1 MSKFQKVSKLFRY
14 LVDRWKRTDRIEKLY
29 FKNKWHECIAVC
41 NTAIESGKVD
51 FFYFYYL
58 GLSKFELN
66 FLDESTEHLR
76 QALAINSNKK
86 LNDAIKK
93 YRSYAKYHIAV
104 NFRKQRDYEQAIAH
118 LNNCILE
125 EPEYLNYYHLKANI
139 YEDLEKTELAIEAV
153 SDGLGIEPK
162 NKELHELQKNL
173 AYSYSLE
180 QSEKRN
186 GG

>member
-1 MSKFQKVSKLFRY
+1 MSTFQKVSKLFKY
-14 LVDRWKRTDRIEKLY
+14 LVDRWKRIDLIEKLY
-29 FKNKWHECIAVC
+29 FKKKWHECIAEC
-41 NTAIESGKVD
+41 NTAVESEKDD

-58 GLSKFELN
+58 GLSKFQLN
-66 FLDESTEHLR
+66 FLDESTKHLR
-76 QALAINSNKK
+76 EALAINSNKK
-86 LNDAIKK
+86 LNDSIKE
-93 YRSYAKYHIAV
+93 YRNNAKYHMVV

-125 EPEYLNYYHLKANI
+125 EPKYLNYYHLKANI

-162 NKELHELQKNL
+162 NKELLELQKHL

-180 QSEKRN
+180 QSEKRS
-186 GG
+186 GR